1 MFTQATR
8 GKNIV
13 NTTSTASGK
22 TLGFL
27 LPVVQEILSNPQ
39 SRAIFLYPTKALASD
54 QYRAIRPWI
63 DTFGEHR
70 LSAGVYDGDTPPT
83 ERSRISCQ
91 CVPPPFQNLQI
102 LSRITQVPLQF
113 RYHSK
118 PRGTCP
124 GSVPDRRNVEVILK
138 ETRDMLDGEGISG
151 TGPADRISGYRG
163 GYTISGN
170 QGFLPAADRQGR
182 KERQGIFQ
190 LSDPG

>member
-1 MFTQATR
+1 MTGPGAGATIVSHNPIASPPQYASYPQTLSEEIRTHLTTHGVPSLYTHQAEMFTLATR

-63 DTFGEHR
+63 ETFGEHR

-124 GSVPDRRNVEVILK
+124 GSVPE
-138 ETRDMLDGEGISG
+138 
-151 TGPADRISGYRG
+151 RIH
-163 GYTISGN
+163 
-170 QGFLPAADRQGR
+170 PD
-182 KERQGIFQ
+182 
-190 LSDPG
+190 

>member
-13 NTTSTASGK
+13 ITTSTASGK

-63 DTFGEHR
+63 ETFGEHR

-83 ERSRISCQ
+83 ERSRIRK
-91 CVPPPFQNLQI
+91 NANII
-102 LSRITQVPLQF
+102 LTNPECSTALFSQTTA
-113 RYHSK
+113 K
-118 PRGTCP
+118 PALTSYSP
-124 GSVPDRRNVEVILK
+124 
-138 ETRDMLDGEGISG
+138 T
-151 TGPADRISGYRG
+151 
-163 GYTISGN
+163 
-170 QGFLPAADRQGR
+170 
-182 KERQGIFQ
+182 
-190 LSDPG
+190 